1 MKASLF
7 YKCGCFLGEGVMWHN
22 ARQSFFWVDIEG
34 KTIYECRW
42 SDKKV
47 TTKNLSSR
55 VSLILETED
64 VNKLLLGVQGGLM
77 FLDLD
82 TGQSKWLCEI
92 DKEIKDNRTNDG
104 GYDPKKRIWVGTMN
118 INCDRYA
125 GALYCLDE
133 HGSLVKKVERMSIP
147 NGIAWTRDAKT
158 MYHVESEDRVV
169 NAYDYDVD
177 NGAIVF
183 NRVAISVPGDL
194 GSPDGM
200 CMDNEGMLWIAH
212 WGGFGVYR
220 WNPVS
225 GQMIDKIDV
234 AVPNVS
240 ACSFGGLDN
249 NVMLITTARQAMS
262 QEDLLKYPESGDV
275 FCVEF

>member
-249 NVMLITTARQAMS
+249 NVMLITTARQGMS